1 MQHIRLINPL
11 IILRILSSILLIETF
26 SFLVCLPVALIYN
39 EPLQPFLLSSFITGI
54 VVLLLRFITIKTDTN
69 LISNRDTFLVV
80 SIAWIIF
87 SAAGTLPYIL
97 SDSIPSFINAFF
109 ESTSGFTTTGAS
121 ILREVESL
129 PYSILFWRSLTHWIG
144 GIGIIVLVILIL
156 PSLKVTGYQL
166 FSLESSMKERIHPK
180 TKGIISRIL
189 FIYIGLTLLQIVFLV
204 FGDMNL
210 FDSICTSFGTVAT
223 GGFSTRNLSLS
234 EYSAYVQFV
243 TAIFMILGATSY
255 VVYYYTLVGNF
266 RKVIKNEEFWF
277 YIFFVTA
284 SVVFVTL
291 ILYFKSDRNFE
302 LSFRHAFFHV
312 ASQISCSGFAT
323 TDYTAFPS
331 IGVVI
336 MFLLMF
342 SGGCT
347 GSTTGGIKMARH
359 LILFKNLKNTFIK
372 IQHPNAVIPV
382 KLNGRIVPEG
392 VVNQV
397 TVFIALYILAF
408 LAGSLLMQVTGISVV
423 ESAGASATCLANI
436 GPGLDASG
444 NMGNYAHFNS
454 TSKVIMNFLM
464 ILGRL
469 ELFTFLTI
477 FTRSF
482 RRI

>member
-11 IILRILSSILLIETF
+11 IILRILSSILLIETI
-26 SFLVCLPVALIYN
+26 SFLACLPVALIYN
-39 EPLQPFLLSSFITGI
+39 EPVQPFLLSSCITGI
-54 VVLLLRFITIKTDTN
+54 IVLLIRFITIKTDAR

-97 SDSIPSFINAFF
+97 SETIPSFINAFF
-109 ESTSGFTTTGAS
+109 ESASGFTTTGAS
-121 ILREVESL
+121 ILSEVETL

-156 PSLKVTGYQL
+156 PSLKVTGYHL
-166 FSLESSMKERIHPK
+166 FSLESTMKERIHPR
-180 TKGIISRIL
+180 TKGIVSRIL
-189 FIYIGLTLLQIVFLV
+189 FIYIGLTLLQILFLAV
-204 FGDMNL
+204 GDMNL
-210 FDSICTSFGTVAT
+210 FDSICTSFGTVST
-223 GGFSTRNLSLS
+223 GGFSTKNLSLS

-266 RKVIKNEEFWF
+266 RRVIKNEEFWF
-277 YIFFVTA
+277 YIFVLVA
-284 SVVFVTL
+284 GMVVMTL
-291 ILYFKSDRNFE
+291 ILYFKTDRNFE
-302 LSFRHAFFHV
+302 LSFRHAFFQV

-342 SGGCT
+342 SGGST
-347 GSTTGGIKMARH
+347 GSTTGGIKIARH
-359 LILFKNLKNTFIK
+359 LISLKNIRNTFIK
-372 IQHPNAVIPV
+372 IQHPNAVIPI
-382 KLNGRIVPEG
+382 KLNGRMVPEG

-397 TVFIALYILAF
+397 TVFITLYIIVF
-408 LAGSLLMQVTGISVV
+408 LAGSLFMQVTGISAL

-436 GPGLDASG
+436 GPGLGASG
-444 NMGNYAHFNS
+444 NMGNFAHFNG
-454 TSKVIMNFLM
+454 TSKVIMSFLM

-469 ELFTFLTI
+469 ELFTLLTV

-482 RRI
+482 RRN

>member
-1 MQHIRLINPL
+1 M
-11 IILRILSSILLIETF
+11 LIEAI
-26 SFLVCLPVALIYN
+26 SFLACLPVALIYN
-39 EPLQPFLLSSFITGI
+39 EPLQPFLLSSVITGLL
-54 VVLLLRFITIKTDTN
+54 VLMLRFITRKTDTR

-80 SIAWIIF
+80 TIAWIIF
-87 SAAGTLPYIL
+87 SAAGTLPFIL
-97 SDSIPSFINAFF
+97 SDTIPSFINAFF
-109 ESTSGFTTTGAS
+109 ESASGFTTTGAS

-189 FIYIGLTLLQIVFLV
+189 FIYLGLTVLQILFLV
-204 FGDMNL
+204 LGDMNL

-223 GGFSTRNLSLS
+223 GGFSTKNLSLS

-277 YIFFVTA
+277 YIFFITA
-284 SVVFVTL
+284 SVVIVTL
-291 ILYFKSDRNFE
+291 ILYFKSDRNFD
-302 LSFRHAFFHV
+302 LAFRHAFFQV

-331 IGVVI
+331 IGVFI

-359 LILFKNLKNTFIK
+359 LISIKNLKNTFIK
-372 IQHPNAVIPV
+372 IQHPNAVIPI
-382 KLNGRIVPEG
+382 KLNGRMVPEG

-397 TVFIALYILAF
+397 TVFITLYILVF
-408 LAGSLLMQVTGISVV
+408 LAGSILMQVTGISAI

-436 GPGLDASG
+436 GPGLGASG
-444 NMGNYAHFNS
+444 NMSNFAHFNG
-454 TSKVIMNFLM
+454 TSKVIMSFLM

-469 ELFTFLTI
+469 ELFTFLI
-477 FTRSF
+477 VFTRSF
-482 RRI
+482 RRN